1 MNYIHVHRT
10 HVEDAWISGQQ
21 RAAGKLKGAADMTA
35 GAPAAG
41 LGEALPGL
49 DRAGIAAAARAVLH
63 AGGHWGAMVTLPPG
77 IPPHLRRKGER

>member
-1 MNYIHVHRT
+1 
-10 HVEDAWISGQQ
+10 
-21 RAAGKLKGAADMTA
+21 MTA

-49 DRAGIAAAARAVLH
+49 GRAGVAAAARAVPH
-63 AGGHWGAMVTLPPG
+63 AGGHRDAMVTLPPC